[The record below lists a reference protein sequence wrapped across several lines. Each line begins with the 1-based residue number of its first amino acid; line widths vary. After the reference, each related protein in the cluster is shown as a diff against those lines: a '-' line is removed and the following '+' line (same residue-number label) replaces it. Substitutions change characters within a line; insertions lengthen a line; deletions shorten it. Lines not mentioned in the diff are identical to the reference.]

1 MMNKPA
7 RYGDTIVSTTKAPLE
22 QDIKEFTYYL
32 PTNQLRVSYYSTG
45 MAAYATLEEIQTFL
59 ELVKEVLID
68 EATR

>member
-1 MMNKPA
+1 MNTPKK
-7 RYGDTIVSTTKAPLE
+7 YGDTIVATTKAPLE

-59 ELVKEVLID
+59 DLVKEVLIND
-68 EATR
+68 QIN